1 MSDRQARVPVGEAQ
15 LKRAER
21 KRLEGVKMKQARWW
35 LSVAA
40 ATLTVGALGVPS
52 AALAQK
58 AQKKGGA
65 AKGGTTAAASGTVEL
80 DDKASAAGSAGAD
93 GQPVEL
99 DGDAKPAVPEADPAA
114 GGGGICEIDP
124 SACPKATDVKAAADR
139 PLTAEVYA
147 VQQAYVLRRRRL
159 EVNPYWGFT
168 LNDQFVSH
176 PGPGLA
182 LNYYITNVLAVGV
195 NGNLYSGLN
204 ADSDFNFQNRR
215 AARVS
220 NPINEYS
227 WNANVNFTYVPI
239 YGKFSTFSKFIFHYD
254 IYAVAGVGAISTRPI
269 PVIDPDNRK
278 FDYSPKI
285 AFNAGLGMR
294 IFFTRWLAAN
304 LELRDYAYIEKLESL
319 TVDTVDPSNAETW
332 LDRSSFTNHVQAQL
346 GLSVFF
352 PFSWQYKLPK

>member
-1 MSDRQARVPVGEAQ
+1 
-15 LKRAER
+15 
-21 KRLEGVKMKQARWW
+21 MKQARWW
-35 LSVAA
+35 LLFAA
-40 ATLTVGALGVPS
+40 ATMAVS
-52 AALAQK
+52 APTAAF
-58 AQKKGGA
+58 AQKK
-65 AKGGTTAAASGTVEL
+65 KGGGTKAGGSTQAGGTVEL
-80 DDKASAAGSAGAD
+80 DGSGAGAAGTAGADGATGAD

-99 DGDAKPAVPEADPAA
+99 DGDAKPATPEADPAA

-124 SACPKATDVKAAADR
+124 SACPKAIDVKAAADR

-159 EVNPYWGFT
+159 ELNPYWGFT

-182 LNYYITNVLAVGV
+182 LNYYITNVLAVGL

-204 ADSDFNFQNRR
+204 GDSSFNFENRR
-215 AARVS
+215 AARIG
-220 NPINEYS
+220 NPINEYA

-269 PVIDPDNRK
+269 PVIDPDNRQ
-278 FDYSPKI
+278 FDYKPKI
-285 AFNAGLGMR
+285 AFNAGVGLR

-319 TVDTVDPSNAETW
+319 TVSTNDPSNKDLWT
-332 LDRSSFTNHVQAQL
+332 DQSSFTNHVQAQL

>member
-1 MSDRQARVPVGEAQ
+1 
-15 LKRAER
+15 
-21 KRLEGVKMKQARWW
+21 MKQARWW
-35 LSVAA
+35 LLVAA
-40 ATLTVGALGVPS
+40 ATMVAS
-52 AALAQK
+52 APTEALAQK
-58 AQKKGGA
+58 KKGG
-65 AKGGTTAAASGTVEL
+65 KTAGATAEAGGTVEL
-80 DDKASAAGSAGAD
+80 DSSAGAAGAD

-99 DGDAKPAVPEADPAA
+99 DGDVKPTTPEADPAA
-114 GGGGICEIDP
+114 EGQGICEIDP
-124 SACPKATDVKAAADR
+124 SACPKAVDIKAAADR

-182 LNYYITNVLAVGV
+182 LNYYISNVLAVGL

-204 ADSDFNFQNRR
+204 VDSDFNFQNRR

-220 NPINEYS
+220 NPINEYA

-254 IYAVAGVGAISTRPI
+254 IYAVGGVGAISTRPI

-285 AFNAGLGMR
+285 AFNAGVGLR

-304 LELRDYAYIEKLESL
+304 LELRDYAYIEKLENL
-319 TVDTVDPSNAETW
+319 TVSTTNPSDDKTW
-332 LDRSSFTNHVQAQL
+332 LDKSSFTNHVQAQL

>member
-1 MSDRQARVPVGEAQ
+1 
-15 LKRAER
+15 
-21 KRLEGVKMKQARWW
+21 MKQARWW
-35 LSVAA
+35 LLFAA
-40 ATLTVGALGVPS
+40 ATMAVSVPT

-58 AQKKGGA
+58 KKGGGKA
-65 AKGGTTAAASGTVEL
+65 GGGASGQTGGTVEL
-80 DDKASAAGSAGAD
+80 DGAGAGAAGTGAAGAD

-99 DGDAKPAVPEADPAA
+99 DGDPKPTTPEADPAA

-124 SACPKATDVKAAADR
+124 SACPKAIDVKAAADR
-139 PLTAEVYA
+139 PLKAEVYA

-182 LNYYITNVLAVGV
+182 LNYYITNVLAVGL

-204 ADSDFNFQNRR
+204 VDSEFNFENRR
-215 AARVS
+215 AARVG

-285 AFNAGLGMR
+285 AFNAGIGLR

-319 TVDTVDPSNAETW
+319 TVDTANPSNEDTW
-332 LDRSSFTNHVQAQL
+332 TDKNSFTNHVQAQL